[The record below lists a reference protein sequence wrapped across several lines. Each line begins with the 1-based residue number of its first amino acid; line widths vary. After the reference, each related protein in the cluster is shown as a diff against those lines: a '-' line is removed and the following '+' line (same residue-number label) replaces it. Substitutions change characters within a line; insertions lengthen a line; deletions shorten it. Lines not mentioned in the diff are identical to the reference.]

1 MTILDDLS
9 FQLYSARFMGEL
21 EQQFEMLAALGYRK
35 VEPYGGLFADVPRL
49 QRLLTKY
56 GMTAPTAHVGVDLW
70 RADAR
75 ATARICR
82 DLGIDVAFAPAP
94 PQGERDKDAEGWR
107 TLGRE
112 LAEFGKAAEAEGL
125 RFGWHNHHWE
135 YGKAPDGRTFLELIF
150 AEAPDLLFEF
160 DVAWA
165 IRGGADPGT
174 EIQKHAGRLV
184 ACHVK
189 DLAPAGECLDEDG
202 WADPGYGT
210 MGWKDLSGRLRK
222 AGVKYFVAEHDKP
235 NDVARFARRARESA
249 ATWG

>member
-112 LAEFGKAAEAEGL
+112 LAEFGKRGRSRRPAVRLAQPSLGIRQGAGRQDVPRTDLRRSPRPALRIRCRMGHPRRCRSRHGNPETRRPAAWPATSRTWPRL
-125 RFGWHNHHWE
+125 ANAWTRM
-135 YGKAPDGRTFLELIF
+135 AGRTP
-150 AEAPDLLFEF
+150 ATAQ
-160 DVAWA
+160 W
-165 IRGGADPGT
+165 
-174 EIQKHAGRLV
+174 AGRI
-184 ACHVK
+184 CR
-189 DLAPAGECLDEDG
+189 DD
-202 WADPGYGT
+202 
-210 MGWKDLSGRLRK
+210 
-222 AGVKYFVAEHDKP
+222 
-235 NDVARFARRARESA
+235 
-249 ATWG
+249 